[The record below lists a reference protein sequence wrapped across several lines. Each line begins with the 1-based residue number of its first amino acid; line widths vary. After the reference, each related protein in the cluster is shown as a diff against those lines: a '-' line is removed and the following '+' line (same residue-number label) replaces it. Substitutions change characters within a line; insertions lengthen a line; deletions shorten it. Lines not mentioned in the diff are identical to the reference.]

1 MYCQGVFIGLLSF
14 CIIGLFHPL
23 VVKTEYY
30 FGKRVWWIFGISG
43 LFFVVL
49 SIWIASL
56 FWSAL
61 SALFG
66 FSCLWTVKEMFE
78 QEGRVKKGWFPA
90 NPKRKGAIAVRPEMP
105 GDYAAI
111 RRIHEQTFGRLDEA
125 FLVETLRKEQGFLP
139 DLSLVA
145 VKNNIIVGHVLFFP
159 VTIVTPEGK
168 EETSLALASASV
180 YPDFQR
186 QGIGGKL
193 IREGLSIAVR
203 RQYRSVA
210 VCGHADF
217 YLRFGFRKAS
227 DFGIKSP
234 FACSDET
241 FLIRE
246 LQPQSL
252 SALTGIVRY
261 PSPFHRIVP
270 RKIS

>member
-1 MYCQGVFIGLLSF
+1 
-14 CIIGLFHPL
+14 
-23 VVKTEYY
+23 
-30 FGKRVWWIFGISG
+30 
-43 LFFVVL
+43 
-49 SIWIASL
+49 
-56 FWSAL
+56 
-61 SALFG
+61 
-66 FSCLWTVKEMFE
+66 
-78 QEGRVKKGWFPA
+78 
-90 NPKRKGAIAVRPEMP
+90 MP